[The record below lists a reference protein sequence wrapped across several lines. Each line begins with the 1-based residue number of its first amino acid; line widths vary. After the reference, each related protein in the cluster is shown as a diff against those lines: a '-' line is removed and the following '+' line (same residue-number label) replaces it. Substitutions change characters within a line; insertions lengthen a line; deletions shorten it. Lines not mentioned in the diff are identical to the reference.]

1 MMLRIVTVSSN
12 DEVGEG
18 LFVLR
23 FRSDEIA
30 RIAQPGQFVNVRV
43 TDSYLPLL
51 RRPFS
56 ISRIEG
62 STIELLFN
70 IVGIGTKML
79 SVLRPGERI
88 DILGPL
94 GVPFDVRETFETA
107 LIVGGGVGVAPFP
120 LLTEVLQREEK
131 NIVSFIGARSAY
143 QLYREHLKNSHFATD
158 DGSAGFK
165 GNVVHLLEQYLE
177 SHHPAQ
183 PKIFG
188 CGPTPMLKSLS
199 HLAQRHRIL
208 CEVSLEGDMACGIG
222 LCQGCP
228 VERVNGPKKYALVC
242 SEGPAFHSQD
252 IVLN

>member
-1 MMLRIVTVSSN
+1 MRNIVTISSN
-12 DEVGEG
+12 DEVGDG

-23 FRSDEIA
+23 FRSGEIA
-30 RIAQPGQFVNVRV
+30 RTAQPGQFVNVRV

-56 ISRIEG
+56 ISRIAG
-62 STIELLFN
+62 SSIELVFN
-70 IVGIGTKML
+70 IVGVGTKAL
-79 SVLRPGERI
+79 SVLKPGDTI
-88 DILGPL
+88 DVLGPL
-94 GVPFDVRETFETA
+94 GVPFDVREEFETA

-131 NIVSFIGARSAY
+131 NIVSFIGARSVY

-165 GNVVHLLEQYLE
+165 GNVVQLLERYLE

-199 HLAQRHRIL
+199 QLAQQLGIL
-208 CEVSLEGDMACGIG
+208 CELSLEGDMACGIG

-228 VERVNGPKKYALVC
+228 VERANGPKKYALVC
-242 SEGPAFHSQD
+242 TEGPAFHSQD
-252 IVLN
+252 ILLG